1 MINAQMWLHILMRY
15 RADTA
20 ICVPVTNS
28 WRTIMLGFRSAVQYG
43 LAAIV
48 AIVVAGLPAPSQ
60 AQTGSVAFEIS
71 KAGFIV
77 GVGGGR
83 GVLNYQGRRYPL
95 TVSGLGVG
103 ATIGASKT
111 QLVGK
116 ASNLRQPSD
125 IEGVYSALGGGVAIA
140 GGVAGV
146 RLQNAKGVVLDLQG
160 RKAGLELSVGVSGA
174 EIKMA
179 R

>member
-1 MINAQMWLHILMRY
+1 MF
-15 RADTA
+15 
-20 ICVPVTNS
+20 
-28 WRTIMLGFRSAVQYG
+28 GFRGSVRYG
-43 LAAIV
+43 LAAMV
-48 AIVVAGLPAPSQ
+48 AIVLAGLPAPSQ

-95 TVSGLGVG
+95 TVGGMSFG
-103 ATIGASKT
+103 ATIGASTT
-111 QLVGK
+111 QLVGT

-125 IEGVYSALGGGVAIA
+125 IEGVYSALGGGVAVA
-140 GGVAGV
+140 GGVASV
-146 RLQNAKGVVLDLQG
+146 RLQNAKGVILNLRG
-160 RKAGLELSVGVSGA
+160 RKVGVELSVSVSGA

>member
-1 MINAQMWLHILMRY
+1 
-15 RADTA
+15 
-20 ICVPVTNS
+20 
-28 WRTIMLGFRSAVQYG
+28 MLGFRSAVRYG
-43 LAAIV
+43 LGAMV
-48 AIVVAGLPAPSQ
+48 AVVLAGLPAPSH

-95 TVSGLGVG
+95 TVGGMSVG
-103 ATIGASKT
+103 ATIGASTT
-111 QLVGK
+111 QLVGT

-125 IEGVYSALGGGVAIA
+125 IEGVYSALGGGVAVA
-140 GGVAGV
+140 GGVASV
-146 RLQNAKGVVLDLQG
+146 RLQNAKGVILSLRG
-160 RKAGLELSVGVSGA
+160 RKVGLELSVSVSGA
-174 EIKMA
+174 EIRMA